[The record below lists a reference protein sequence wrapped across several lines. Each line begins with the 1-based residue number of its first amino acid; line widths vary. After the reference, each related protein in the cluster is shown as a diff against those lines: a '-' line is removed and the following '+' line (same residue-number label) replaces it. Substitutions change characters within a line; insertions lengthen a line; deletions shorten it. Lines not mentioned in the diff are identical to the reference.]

1 MKRFSID
8 KLQINVPANDGVV
21 VLSAGDEVRVYC
33 AKEYNLIQAQVLVF
47 GADGRLQEAGGNLYT
62 NPDGKLGSPQLT
74 LRVPAHGFAVV
85 FGKDAGSDLFDC
97 HAFAMEGAMLYNAT
111 MTIDR
116 EVFGSFDGKTLD
128 VWYEENVH
136 GNPMAIRFLFL
147 GNSCIYFNGVPL
159 KFRALCRAAGL
170 AVDVTYCTVGG
181 AFLRQYL
188 DPEHRCHQKMKEVLK
203 AKKYDFAILQDANA
217 ATAEETENS
226 VRGLLPYL
234 KENGARLFLYAR
246 SAATAE
252 PIKNR
257 EETARLWESYY
268 RAGKA
273 FDAPVA
279 PAVLAFA
286 RCMERYPEL
295 ELYADDRS
303 HHSAYGS
310 YLVAC
315 CMVETYLRID
325 VRGLAYD
332 AYFGTEVASKLQ
344 EIAHEVCYR

>member
-33 AKEYNLIQAQVLVF
+33 AKEYNLVQAQVLVF

-128 VWYEENVH
+128 VWYEENVPA
-136 GNPMAIRFLFL
+136 NPMAIKFLFL

-181 AFLRQYL
+181 AFLR
-188 DPEHRCHQKMKEVLK
+188 
-203 AKKYDFAILQDANA
+203 
-217 ATAEETENS
+217 
-226 VRGLLPYL
+226 
-234 KENGARLFLYAR
+234 
-246 SAATAE
+246 
-252 PIKNR
+252 
-257 EETARLWESYY
+257 
-268 RAGKA
+268 
-273 FDAPVA
+273 
-279 PAVLAFA
+279 
-286 RCMERYPEL
+286 
-295 ELYADDRS
+295 
-303 HHSAYGS
+303 
-310 YLVAC
+310 
-315 CMVETYLRID
+315 
-325 VRGLAYD
+325 
-332 AYFGTEVASKLQ
+332 
-344 EIAHEVCYR
+344 